1 VSATTT
7 SAAAGIVSLALT
19 TLLHATALALVA
31 RVVCSL
37 FGRRIRP
44 SLQAAIWTVV
54 LLKFFVPPVLPGEIS
69 LSGGIRN
76 ALRAGGSA
84 ARIKPEPPLLRESPA
99 FLFPVRTVPPSSAT
113 PRSIGA
119 VPGGVADVLLL
130 LYGFAFLVFV
140 PRSLAV
146 SYRTWRRVRRLPA
159 ATGEVAFEVRSLAR
173 RIGLRRAPSVRTSA
187 DATTPFVAG
196 FLRPVLVLPLSVLER
211 TDTRSREPLLLH
223 ELAHLRR
230 GDLVTRSLQNAAR
243 LLFFFWPPVWW
254 VCRSI
259 ERAAEIAC
267 DEWAL
272 AHSTVPPRV
281 YAATLL
287 DVVRRR
293 EDASFGAQA
302 LALAR
307 NGRFIQERFEM
318 ILKNVKPRSPRLS
331 LLAVAALVG
340 WAAFSLAGGA
350 TEPKKETSQRKE
362 LVVIRH
368 DGGGPAAV
376 VPRWAGLLLLQPA
389 ADTDGDGELNDE
401 EVMVYASSR
410 SAAEKAY
417 LFKIAP
423 EADHDGNGQLDA
435 HEIYQLL
442 DECLNTPFS
451 RLPRPSKV
459 NPPEADA
466 NGDGKITEEEAQD
479 YLKNRTSDEPVQ
491 FEWNQE
497 TSSDGKKNVE
507 KKVIRYDGHPKSPN
521 H

>member
-1 VSATTT
+1 
-7 SAAAGIVSLALT
+7 
-19 TLLHATALALVA
+19 
-31 RVVCSL
+31 
-37 FGRRIRP
+37 
-44 SLQAAIWTVV
+44 
-54 LLKFFVPPVLPGEIS
+54 
-69 LSGGIRN
+69 
-76 ALRAGGSA
+76 
-84 ARIKPEPPLLRESPA
+84 
-99 FLFPVRTVPPSSAT
+99 
-113 PRSIGA
+113 
-119 VPGGVADVLLL
+119 
-130 LYGFAFLVFV
+130 
-140 PRSLAV
+140 
-146 SYRTWRRVRRLPA
+146 LPA
-159 ATGEVAFEVRSLAR
+159 GPEDVAGEVRSLAR
-173 RIGLRRAPSVRTSA
+173 RIGLRRAPSVRTSP

-196 FLRPVLVLPLSVLER
+196 LLRPVLVLPVCVLER
-211 TDTRSREPLLLH
+211 TNPQSREPLLLH

-230 GDLVTRSLQNAAR
+230 GDLVTRSIQNVGR
-243 LLFFFWPPVWW
+243 YLFFFWPPVWW
-254 VCRSI
+254 VCRAI

-272 AHSTVPPRV
+272 AHSAVPPRV

-293 EDASFGAQA
+293 DGASFGAQA

-331 LLAVAALVG
+331 LLAVAGLVG

-350 TEPKKETSQRKE
+350 AETKPQRKE

-368 DGGGPAAV
+368 DVGGPAAI

-389 ADTDGDGELNDE
+389 ADTDGDGELNDQE
-401 EVMVYASSR
+401 AMAYASSR

-423 EADHDGNGQLDA
+423 EADDDGNGQLDA

-451 RLPRPSKV
+451 RSPRPSKV

-466 NGDGKITEEEAQD
+466 NGDGKITEQEARE

-491 FEWNQE
+491 FEWNEE
-497 TSSDGKKNVE
+497 TNSDGRQNVN
-507 KKVIRYDGHPKSPN
+507 KKVIRYEGHPKSPN
-521 H
+521 R

>member
-1 VSATTT
+1 MSPTLP
-7 SAAAGIVSLALT
+7 SAATGIVSLAVT
-19 TLLHATALALVA
+19 TLLHATALALLA

-37 FGRRIRP
+37 FGRWIRP

-76 ALRAGGSA
+76 VLRAGSA
-84 ARIKPEPPLLRESPA
+84 TRIEAQAPPSRESPA
-99 FLFPVRTVPPSSAT
+99 FLFPVRSAPAPSAT
-113 PRSIGA
+113 PRPVRV
-119 VPGGVADVLLL
+119 VPGGVADVLLF

-146 SYRTWRRVRRLPA
+146 SHRTWRRVLRLPA
-159 ATGEVAFEVRSLAR
+159 APEDVAIEVRSLAR
-173 RIGLRRAPSVRTSA
+173 RIGLRRAPSVRTSE

-196 FLRPVLVLPLSVLER
+196 FLRPVLVLPVSVLER
-211 TDTRSREPLLLH
+211 TDARSREPLLLH

-243 LLFFFWPPVWW
+243 LLLFFWPPVWW

-318 ILKNVKPRSPRLS
+318 ILKNVRPRSPRLS

-350 TEPKKETSQRKE
+350 AEPRKETTTQRKE

-368 DGGGPAAV
+368 DGGGPAAI
-376 VPRWAGLLLLQPA
+376 VPRWAGLLLLQPG

-401 EVMVYASSR
+401 EVMAYASSR

-451 RLPRPSKV
+451 RGPRPSKI

-466 NGDGKITEEEAQD
+466 NGDGKITEEEAHD
-479 YLKNRTSDEPVQ
+479 YVKNRTSDEPVQ
-491 FEWNQE
+491 FEWTEESNA
-497 TSSDGKKNVE
+497 DGKKSVN
-507 KKVIRYDGHPKSPN
+507 KKVMRIDGHPKSPN
-521 H
+521 R

>member
-1 VSATTT
+1 MSPTIS
-7 SAAAGIVSLALT
+7 SAATGLVSLAVT

-37 FGRRIRP
+37 FGRWIRP

-76 ALRAGGSA
+76 ALRVRA
-84 ARIKPEPPLLRESPA
+84 
-99 FLFPVRTVPPSSAT
+99 PVRVESVPPSPRESAPLLFLRTAPAPSVT
-113 PRSIGA
+113 PR
-119 VPGGVADVLLL
+119 PGRALPAGVAEVLLL

-140 PRSLAV
+140 PRSLAI
-146 SYRTWRRVRRLPA
+146 SFRTWRRVRRLPA
-159 ATGEVAFEVRSLAR
+159 APGDVALEVLSLAR
-173 RIGLRRAPSVRTSA
+173 RIGLRRAPPVRTSE

-196 FLRPVLVLPLSVLER
+196 FLRPVLVLPVSVLER
-211 TDTRSREPLLLH
+211 TDARSREPLLLH

-254 VCRSI
+254 VCRAI

-272 AHSTVPPRV
+272 AHSAVPPRV

-293 EDASFGAQA
+293 EDASFGTQA

-318 ILKNVKPRSPRLS
+318 ILKNVRPRSPRLS
-331 LLAVAALVG
+331 LLAVTALLG
-340 WAAFSLAGGA
+340 WVAFSLAGGA
-350 TEPKKETSQRKE
+350 AEPKKETSRKE
-362 LVVIRH
+362 LVMIRH
-368 DGGGPAAV
+368 DGGPAPAVV

-401 EVMVYASSR
+401 EVMAYASSR

-423 EADHDGNGQLDA
+423 EADDDGSGQLEA

-451 RLPRPSKV
+451 RPPRPSKV
-459 NPPEADA
+459 NPPEADT
-466 NGDGKITEEEAQD
+466 NGDGRITEQEARE
-479 YLKNRTSDEPVQ
+479 YVKNRTSDEPVQ
-491 FEWNQE
+491 FEWTEESNA
-497 TSSDGKKNVE
+497 DGKKSVN
-507 KKVIRYDGHPKSPN
+507 KKVMRIDGHPKSPN
-521 H
+521 R